1 MRRRNL
7 SDRVRLLHMRD
18 ACRRALEIA
27 QDEDPRA
34 LSSEEEVSLAP
45 VRLLEVLGEA
55 AGGISEDFKRLHPEI
70 PSRAALHS
78 RHGRG

>member
-18 ACRRALEIA
+18 ARRRALEIA
-27 QDEDPRA
+27 QDKDPRA

-55 AGGISEDFKRLHPEI
+55 AGGISEDFKRLHSEI